1 MKIHSILVL
10 FLSKDETNTA
20 YFFISSKSKQTQNF
34 VSWAKD
40 WTKSGCHYQIKLG
53 GQNEMFHRI

>member
-10 FLSKDETNTA
+10 FWSKDEKDTA
-20 YFFISSKSKQTQNF
+20 NFFISSKSKQTQNF

-40 WTKSGCHYQIKLG
+40 
-53 GQNEMFHRI
+53 